1 MPVVCAAVWSFLAPW
16 LHAQDA
22 QFHDAP
28 PSSVSTRHNLVAVVT
43 GAARGIG
50 CAIIVALAREGADII
65 GLDVCAPVDPRSGVE
80 PSTQEDVDETG
91 RLVRTAGP
99 LALRHYRAL
108 VPCVNILR
116 RKDFWRSI
124 VNKNDISASLAGE
137 VSLGGELSVN
147 RLGFGAMRLTGEG
160 IWGPPMDRTGAVA
173 VLRRAVELDINFIDT
188 ADSYGPYVS
197 EELIAETLFPYPRGL
212 VIATKGG
219 WNRPGPDQWTH
230 DATPSHLRKA
240 VEGSLWRLRRDCIDV
255 YQLHIP
261 DPVVSF
267 DASVETLAELRN
279 EGKIRLVA
287 LSNVTKEHIER
298 ARKIVPIVSVQNRY
312 SFADREW
319 DYVVRYCEQNGIAFI
334 PWFPLGAGKV
344 AGQVLNRIAGVHS
357 ASPTQIALAW
367 LLRRSPIVLPIPGTS
382 SIQHLEQN
390 VAAASLRLTGEE
402 FEELSEVSE
411 LVGSR

>member
-1 MPVVCAAVWSFLAPW
+1 MNKEKLSA
-16 LHAQDA
+16 
-22 QFHDAP
+22 
-28 PSSVSTRHNLVAVVT
+28 
-43 GAARGIG
+43 GAAG
-50 CAIIVALAREGADII
+50 
-65 GLDVCAPVDPRSGVE
+65 
-80 PSTQEDVDETG
+80 Q
-91 RLVRTAGP
+91 
-99 LALRHYRAL
+99 
-108 VPCVNILR
+108 
-116 RKDFWRSI
+116 
-124 VNKNDISASLAGE
+124 

-147 RLGFGAMRLTGEG
+147 RLGFGAMRLTGDG
-160 IWGPPMDRTGAVA
+160 IWGPPKDRKSALA
-173 VLRRAVELDINFIDT
+173 VLRRAVELDVNFIDT

-197 EELIAETLFPYPRGL
+197 EELIAEALFPYPSGL

-219 WNRPGPDQWTH
+219 WNRPGPNQWTH

-240 VEGSLWRLRRDCIDV
+240 VEGSLKRLRLDRIDV

-267 DASVETLAELRN
+267 DVSVETLAELRN

-319 DYVVRYCEQNGIAFI
+319 DYVVEHCQRNRIAFI

-344 AGQVLNRIAGVHS
+344 AGEVLNRIARAHN
-357 ASPTQIALAW
+357 ASPTQIALGW
-367 LLRRSPIVLPIPGTS
+367 LLRRSPIMLPIPGTS
-382 SIQHLEQN
+382 SVEHLEQN
-390 VAAASLRLTGEE
+390 VAAASLRLTEGD
-402 FEELSEVSE
+402 FEELSGVSE